1 VKRDKTKFTITM
13 VLSGLTLLIVVFGI
27 VDPNRQIIPSFTLR
41 PGE

>member
-1 VKRDKTKFTITM
+1 M